1 MIHFARRLAA
11 LALTYGI
18 KLMDVQEK
26 CEVYL
31 MWHFTLTD
39 YIDNKNISS
48 IEHARKLLEEIE
60 AKKSNKKNKI
70 SMGGLIR
77 YGSDE
82 TREEYARRM
91 NNSIR
96 EYNKLARDILKR
108 SVSAEIEGLIED
120 IEKGEW
126 MFHFDKRIVP
136 EFNYTRVNDKGVE
149 RKIHG
154 PWDYETY
161 CEVFEN
167 PDSRKQIEEMLQKEP
182 YKKQDILIEEYE
194 IQCLH
199 SALKIELA
207 RAEKLEKI
215 KTNAQSR
222 VPRMGESTHFSKRV
236 SNEELTAIYDGLI
249 GEKMLCD
256 NPTLADFIY
265 WHTGDGTR
273 PAEPLMWKTKN
284 VCRYYVQQYLDS
296 NWPIAEQC
304 FLCKKGSINN
314 LWSASHIT
322 KDNMEIID
330 KILKNARLKS
340 TKNTTKTD

>member
-1 MIHFARRLAA
+1 MCKFLGDWWRCMIHFARRLAA

-60 AKKSNKKNKI
+60 AKK
-70 SMGGLIR
+70 
-77 YGSDE
+77 
-82 TREEYARRM
+82 
-91 NNSIR
+91 
-96 EYNKLARDILKR
+96 
-108 SVSAEIEGLIED
+108 
-120 IEKGEW
+120 
-126 MFHFDKRIVP
+126 
-136 EFNYTRVNDKGVE
+136 
-149 RKIHG
+149 
-154 PWDYETY
+154 
-161 CEVFEN
+161 
-167 PDSRKQIEEMLQKEP
+167 
-182 YKKQDILIEEYE
+182 
-194 IQCLH
+194 
-199 SALKIELA
+199 
-207 RAEKLEKI
+207 
-215 KTNAQSR
+215 TNAQSR
-222 VPRMGESTHFSKRV
+222 VPHLGESTHFSKRV